1 MNTNKKDVNDYFKYL
16 RLYYIALAKKKKK
29 ELEEK
34 KKNEEE
40 LLIRKKHLEEELII
54 NRKKVTKSTPIAV
67 KTKETLK
74 EPNNIKITKKTGNEL
89 ILAVDCKDSKRI
101 KDATTHIE
109 EWTDPS
115 SDISRSSSPHSEGRR
130 IDDGEELRRD

>member
-34 KKNEEE
+34 KKKEEE

-54 NRKKVTKSTPIAV
+54 NRKKVTKSTPIAI

-74 EPNNIKITKKTGNEL
+74 EQNNIKITKKTGANITEL
-89 ILAVDCKDSKRI
+89 KNI
-101 KDATTHIE
+101 KKKQQE
-109 EWTDPS
+109 NL
-115 SDISRSSSPHSEGRR
+115 ISEQ
-130 IDDGEELRRD
+130 IMKK